1 MEAKIRPS
9 RRVWRAEPSALVGAL
24 LSTPAVLIVLVLVG
38 YPVFLIIANTLDDSG
53 RTALAEILASNSDQ
67 KALVRTVRV
76 SFLVSLLSVAF
87 GVILAWA
94 LITIQSRIWRLIVWV
109 SVLSPFWMSV
119 VVKNYVF
126 VLLLRQGG
134 PLQEALSRIGISNAA
149 LLYTEGAVVVGML
162 YAMLPYAVLPL
173 YATFSRLDLSMVSA
187 AESLGSGR
195 IRALWDVVVPLCARG
210 VLAAGTLV
218 FIVSLGFYV
227 TPVILGGPTAPFAA
241 SAIGTAI
248 FEFFNVDQAKALA
261 VILLIVA
268 LIAAMT
274 SQWISRYVLISEDR

>member
-1 MEAKIRPS
+1 MEIKKRP
-9 RRVWRAEPSALVGAL
+9 RKRVWRAEPSPLVGAL
-24 LSTPAVLIVLVLVG
+24 LATPAVLIVLVLVG
-38 YPVFLIIANTLDDSG
+38 YPVLLIIANTLEESG
-53 RTALAEILASNSDQ
+53 RSAMTEILASSSDQ
-67 KALVRTVRV
+67 KAFIRTVRV
-76 SFLVSLLSVAF
+76 SFLVSLLSVGF
-87 GVILAWA
+87 GVVLAWA
-94 LITIQSRIWRLIVWV
+94 LVTIQSRVWRLIVWV

-134 PLQEALSRIGISNAA
+134 PVQGMLSRAGITDAG

-173 YATFSRLDLSMVSA
+173 YATFSRLDRTMISA
-187 AESLGSGR
+187 AESLGAGR

-210 VLAAGTLV
+210 ILAAGTLV

-248 FEFFNVDQAKALA
+248 FEFFNVYQAKALA
-261 VILLIVA
+261 VILLIIA
-268 LIAAMT
+268 LIAAVA